1 MIILSLTVVLISG
14 RNDPAAAQADTSAG
28 IRKQIESGPNAPGLP
43 GPIAFTIEVTCG
55 TSGFQDTVALRDGQ
69 HASRGGLV
77 PGETCT
83 FREQPVPL
91 VPAGWVTPEHCRW
104 VASVVRAGQAVP
116 TAPSSGRLP
125 VKFRASM
132 VEDPDHNEFVIT
144 NTLRC
149 DLTAGP
155 ADEGLGEGKRGNEG
169 GGLIA
174 D

>member
-1 MIILSLTVVLISG
+1 M
-14 RNDPAAAQADTSAG
+14 
-28 IRKQIESGPNAPGLP
+28 
-43 GPIAFTIEVTCG
+43 
-55 TSGFQDTVALRDGQ
+55 ALRDGQ
-69 HASRGGLV
+69 YASRGGLV

-83 FREQPVPL
+83 FREQAFPL
-91 VPAGWVTPEHCRW
+91 TAGWVTPDRCTW
-104 VASVVRAGQAVP
+104 VASVMRAGQAVP

-132 VEDPDHNEFVIT
+132 VEDPDHNGFVIT

-149 DLTAGP
+149 EVTTGP
-155 ADEGLGEGKRGNEG
+155 AEEDLREGVRGNDD